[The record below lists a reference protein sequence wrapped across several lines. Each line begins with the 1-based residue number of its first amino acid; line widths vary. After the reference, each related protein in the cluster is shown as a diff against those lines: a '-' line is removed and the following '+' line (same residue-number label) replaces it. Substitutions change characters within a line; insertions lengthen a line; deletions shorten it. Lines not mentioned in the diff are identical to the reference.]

1 MTSKNVSKTSS
12 IVERL
17 ARLSTHA
24 SDKILTQVLLLPIE
38 EVVSKEQV
46 RTIFNEIEE
55 LAKTIKS
62 DQQQSPILVAPK
74 NDEGKYVILKGERR
88 WRACKHLGLDYIKAI
103 IDPKAYTSN
112 EIIIGELVENIQ
124 REDLAP
130 FEIAN
135 AIQRLLDGG
144 LTRTEIQEKI
154 GKSQSYVSMHIS
166 MVNEIPELLKDLLK
180 AQPFL
185 AAQTIVH
192 LKKAFEL
199 DAQATEKACLEYK
212 VNGVSRAEAKLF
224 LDSILLKDKPIG
236 NNDAGAGD
244 AGSPALNTNNDETA
258 TTLKSVPELD
268 SQAEAVDSEF
278 NNQAPEPAETPLRE
292 NLPESKGEGDLTA
305 QEASVRN
312 AEYAEA
318 VKRPVTLAQVV
329 VSRKID
335 GKKQLGLLSLELV
348 SDSPDVV
355 WVDCNG
361 EEVLW
366 ETRHIMIEGVH
377 EDS

>member
-1 MTSKNVSKTSS
+1 MTSKKVSKTSS

-24 SDKILTQVLLLPIE
+24 SDKILTQVLLLPID

-88 WRACKHLGLDYIKAI
+88 WRACKHLGLEHIKAI

-144 LTRTEIQEKI
+144 LTRTEIQEKL

-166 MVNEIPELLKDLLK
+166 MVSEIPDILKDLLK

-185 AAQTIVH
+185 AAQTVVH

-199 DAQATEKACLEYK
+199 DEQATKKACLEYK
-212 VNGVSRAEAKLF
+212 ANGVSRAEAKLF
-224 LDSILLKDKPIG
+224 LDSVVSKNTPVES
-236 NNDAGAGD
+236 NDAGA
-244 AGSPALNTNNDETA
+244 AGSPVLNTNKDEVVTD
-258 TTLKSVPELD
+258 LKPVHELD
-268 SQAEAVDSEF
+268 TPGISVDSEL
-278 NNQAPEPAETPLRE
+278 NIQPRASTEKPLE
-292 NLPESKGEGDLTA
+292 EDSPESNGNHAQAVKEAPARASGD
-305 QEASVRN
+305 VN
-312 AEYAEA
+312 A

-366 ETRHIMIEGVH
+366 ETCQIMIEGVH